1 MKDHLSINR
10 ERNNVASQKGML
22 IIERHSTI
30 IQTVHR
36 NLFLHSKLELTSL
49 LVRHFVFLDIL
60 FQILDSKEQGIQR
73 HLFFQI
79 Q

>member
-1 MKDHLSINR
+1 
-10 ERNNVASQKGML
+10 ML

-36 NLFLHSKLELTSL
+36 NLFLPFLHSKLELTSP
-49 LVRHFVFLDIL
+49 LVRHFVLLDIL
-60 FQILDSKEQGIQR
+60 FQILDSKEQDIQR